1 LGTVEDL
8 LSLGAGGGS
17 VAKHLLE
24 QDNELQAIGYSP
36 AGVDLAIKS
45 FLSALEDGTQCV
57 LFMVGGPGGGK
68 SHAAKRLVSNFK
80 EIDTKS
86 SKLAH
91 RVHRYEDPKSGS
103 KVTVINDATIG
114 EETGEQ
120 FPLVKDLDSAFTAGD
135 SLIVCVNRG
144 VLVEESRCQDPL
156 LADSVR
162 LVQNV
167 STGKSTNGELDSLS
181 TNNLSSYFY
190 WYEDNL
196 NSRTILV
203 FQVSFDICSLFE
215 SDFED
220 ERFVPNSN
228 STGSLQEMTIS
239 KFRDRFGETEL
250 TSKAAKLLQSTVEL
264 VKADFG
270 DLLAGKNPI
279 SANLHSLSQK
289 SIINGIMSVARAAEI
304 AHGQR
309 LTYRE
314 LWAILS
320 KVILGAATDATS
332 KQDLISN
339 MQKHSFE
346 GASFERFCSLAGSRF
361 SQSLFASDFEFKED
375 IDSGYSGD
383 PVASFMQLVDP
394 FRDMAPGNFYPNEGK
409 IGWATPVSEAF
420 SGSADDFSPLKEL
433 LVLDDLNN
441 GVMKEVVHEFDWAL
455 DKAFSVAVADSK
467 LESKT
472 RITYI
477 SWYSGYLAR
486 LYAVSNGIPAFL
498 SVIDAWTDLWN
509 KAPLIPEELKTKLL
523 TLAKP
528 SRNPENKNSSSL
540 IPLFDS
546 RTVPVTSENS
556 EPKLALKVDDVSI
569 KTSKQA
575 NNLFL
580 ELWTGNKSAG
590 LILDFSLLRE
600 AMASAAGYSGVTESS
615 SLAAPRLERF
625 RASSLVSKSASDFVV
640 MFRDKEVEF
649 QVEGGAE

>member
-1 LGTVEDL
+1 MGTVEDL

-24 QDNELQAIGYSP
+24 QDNQLQSIGYSP
-36 AGVDLAIKS
+36 VGVDLAIKS
-45 FLSALEDGTQCV
+45 FLSAVEAGRQCV

-68 SHAAKRLVSNFK
+68 SHAAKRIVSGFK
-80 EIDTKS
+80 ELDTKS

-91 RVHRYEDPKSGS
+91 RVHRYEDPISES

-114 EETGEQ
+114 EEAGEE
-120 FPLVKDLDSAFTAGD
+120 FPLVKDLDSAFTSGD

-144 VLVEESRCQDPL
+144 VLVEESRCQDQL

-162 LVQNV
+162 LVQNI
-167 STGKSTNGELDSLS
+167 STGESPDGEPGSVS
-181 TNNLSSYFY
+181 NNNLSSYFY
-190 WYEDNL
+190 WYEDTFK
-196 NSRTILV
+196 SRSVLV
-203 FQVSFDICSLFE
+203 LQVSFDICSLFE
-215 SDFED
+215 ADFD
-220 ERFVPNSN
+220 GGQFTPNSH
-228 STGSLQEMTIS
+228 SIGSLQEMTIS
-239 KFRDRFGETEL
+239 KFRDRFGDVEL
-250 TSKAAKLLQSTVEL
+250 SSKAAKLLESTVEL
-264 VKADFG
+264 VRADLG
-270 DLLAGKNPI
+270 DLITGNNPI
-279 SANLHSLSQK
+279 SANIHSLSQK
-289 SIINGIMSVARAAEI
+289 NVINGVMSVARAAEI

-314 LWAILS
+314 LWALVS
-320 KVILGAATDATS
+320 KVILGAATESTT
-332 KQDLISN
+332 KQELISQI
-339 MQKHSFE
+339 QKNSFE
-346 GASFERFCSLAGSRF
+346 GASFERLCILAGSRF
-361 SQSLFASDFEFKED
+361 SQSIFASDLESKEEF
-375 IDSGYSGD
+375 DSGYTGD
-383 PVASFMQLVDP
+383 PVVSFMQLVDP
-394 FRDMAPGNFYPNEGK
+394 FRDMAPGTFKPNEARF
-409 IGWATPVSEAF
+409 GWATPISEAF

-433 LVLDDLNN
+433 LELDNLNN
-441 GVMKEVVHEFDWAL
+441 GLLKNVVHEFDWTL
-455 DKAFSVAVADSK
+455 DKAFAVAVADSK
-467 LESKT
+467 LESKK
-472 RITYI
+472 RIKFV

-546 RTVPVTSENS
+546 RTVPVTGENS

-580 ELWTGNKSAG
+580 ELWTANKSAG

-640 MFRDKEVEF
+640 MFRDKEFEF
-649 QVEGGAE
+649 QVEGTGE

>member
-1 LGTVEDL
+1 MGTVEDL

-36 AGVDLAIKS
+36 AGVDLAIRS
-45 FLSALEDGTQCV
+45 FLSAVGDGTQCV

-68 SHAAKRLVSNFK
+68 SHAAKRLVSSFK
-80 EIDTKS
+80 EIEAKS

-91 RVHRYEDPKSGS
+91 RVHRYEDPRSGS

-114 EETGEQ
+114 EETGEE
-120 FPLVKDLDSAFTAGD
+120 FPLVKDLDSAINAGD

-144 VLVEESRCQDPL
+144 VLVEESRCTDHR
-156 LADSVR
+156 LADSVK
-162 LVQNV
+162 LVQNL
-167 STGKSTNGELDSLS
+167 STGQSPNGDPDSVPS
-181 TNNLSSYFY
+181 DNLSSYFY
-190 WYEDNL
+190 WYEDTL
-196 NSRTILV
+196 NSKAILV

-215 SDFED
+215 SDFKD
-220 ERFVPNSN
+220 ERFVPSSN
-228 STGSLQEMTIS
+228 STGSLQEMTIE
-239 KFRDRFGETEL
+239 KFRDRFGDVEL
-250 TSKAAKLLQSTVEL
+250 SSKAAKLLERTVEL

-270 DLLAGKNPI
+270 DLLNGRDPI

-289 SIINGIMSVARAAEI
+289 DIINGVMSVARAAEI

-314 LWAILS
+314 LWAIVS
-320 KVILGAATDATS
+320 KVILGPATDSTS
-332 KQDLISN
+332 KQELISKI
-339 MQKHSFE
+339 QKLSFE
-346 GASFERFCSLAGSRF
+346 GASFVQLCNVASSRF
-361 SQSLFASDFEFKED
+361 SQALFASAFETRVD
-375 IDSGYSGD
+375 VDSTYSGD

-394 FRDMAPGNFYPNEGK
+394 FRDMAPGTFRPNEGK
-409 IGWATPVSEAF
+409 FGWSTPISEAF

-433 LVLDDLNN
+433 LLLDELNN
-441 GVMKEVVHEFDWAL
+441 GVMKNVVHEFDWAL
-455 DKAFSVAVADSK
+455 DKAFSEAVSDSK
-467 LESKT
+467 IESKT
-472 RITYI
+472 RILFI

-615 SLAAPRLERF
+615 NLAAPRLERF
-625 RASSLVSKSASDFVV
+625 RASSLVSKSAKAFVV

-649 QVEGGAE
+649 QVEGVTE